1 MRDLDT
7 VPQPY
12 QFTSRLWTSRPG
24 LQSHQRWSVDDHTT
38 RSLLRTRMTTF
49 VTIWL
54 SNSMQV
60 TQSIQRTVSD
70 NKFSSKKYTFGD
82 PFSDGILCGSTF
94 GWSPTE
100 GWTVVLNKYILMF
113 HLSSSFFFVWIID
126 LGSRGGAIVRALAF
140 RQCGPGS
147 NSGVDTVGVW
157 VCCWFS
163 PLLREVF
170 LRVLRF
176 FPYIKNQDF

>member
-1 MRDLDT
+1 MDA
-7 VPQPY
+7 
-12 QFTSRLWTSRPG
+12 RLGYCTAAM
-24 LQSHQRWSVDDHTT
+24 SVHFQTGFDHTT

-60 TQSIQRTVSD
+60 TQSIQRTFSD

-82 PFSDGILCGSTF
+82 PFSDGILRGSTF

-113 HLSSSFFFVWIID
+113 HLSSSFFFIWIID

-147 NSGVDTVGVW
+147 NSGVDAIGVW

-163 PLLREVF
+163 PFSPCTSVF
-170 LRVLRF
+170 PLPQKPRF
-176 FPYIKNQDF
+176 LNSNLTRKWRR